1 MRRKLQNQML
11 RVRRNAQFMKK
22 KCRKKQKKIERIKY
36 QFSITS
42 TRFAMQKQ
50 QYIIVNKT
58 ITKSM
63 NTFEDNSESIVMSK
77 KFNQLKNLKQR
88 EIKKFRTQRTFFDE
102 INKRK
107 KTITNESFVS
117 MIQSIETM
125 ISSQISSSSQKIRE
139 KSDKS
144 TSSIKSKKT
153 STIKK
158 RIEK

>member
-1 MRRKLQNQML
+1 
-11 RVRRNAQFMKK
+11 
-22 KCRKKQKKIERIKY
+22 
-36 QFSITS
+36 
-42 TRFAMQKQ
+42 MQRQ

-63 NTFEDNSESIVMSK
+63 NTFDDSSESIVVSK
-77 KFNQLKNLKQR
+77 EFSQLRDLEQR

-107 KTITNESFVS
+107 KTITNESSVS

-125 ISSQISSSSQKIRE
+125 ILSQISSSSQRIR
-139 KSDKS
+139 KRSDKS
-144 TSSIKSKKT
+144 TSSIKNRKT

-158 RIEK
+158 RIKKSKKENNFFITINRTSLKNVTNRHTRSNSFEEC